1 MSSYILFTYYL
12 SLAPL
17 EARIAKI
24 PISTSIVWMLKCEVR
39 LASQGLRVGGL
50 GRDALLKGFDTGER
64 MTLSWGHQKK
74 LPEGGVI

>member
-50 GRDALLKGFDTGER
+50 G
-64 MTLSWGHQKK
+64 
-74 LPEGGVI
+74 EGCIVEGL